1 MEMRKL
7 SQLMS
12 AINDAIRQSNHVRA
26 LRLILN
32 NFAHLRDSAPLRE
45 RVALVLAQKGR
56 KKEAVELFELV
67 GRHYANAGFPARA
80 IAAAKQMQ
88 RLKPDTTEL
97 LDHIAT
103 LYNIRSPFL
112 DGLNRTALE
121 QPSTIELD
129 PHEPRLG
136 VDDLLDLA
144 SERSMD
150 RKGLAAEPGKLPSV
164 PLLSALPEDTFRQ
177 VLNHIEYELF
187 DESQPILE
195 LDQSVQELVWTV
207 SDDLVLEQEG
217 EDAYYIPA
225 GALLGLSSFGQAGR
239 GAEVHVATQPGSEV
253 IRLSKEAIQ
262 AMTRDTPDFPS
273 RLATLRR
280 HAMTERLITRHPMFR
295 GLDGNQRVAVIEAFT
310 GMRVQRG
317 EVIIQQNTPSPGLFI
332 VLDGEVDIVRQD
344 EDWEITIA
352 TLRAG
357 DVFGEIGLVADKP
370 AVAGCVMTQAG
381 HLLHL
386 PRPDFHQL
394 ARKYEPIDDYTQRL
408 ANERLNEVVLSA
420 NDLAEVD

>member
-1 MEMRKL
+1 MRKL

-12 AINDAIRQSNHVRA
+12 SINDAIRQSNHVRA

-32 NFAHLRDSAPLRE
+32 NFEHLEDSVPLRE
-45 RVALVLAQKGR
+45 RVALILAQKGR
-56 KKEAVELFELV
+56 KKESVEIFELV
-67 GRHYANAGFPARA
+67 GRHYANAGYPARA

-112 DGLNRTALE
+112 DDNPPQQLPDPDE
-121 QPSTIELD
+121 IEL
-129 PHEPRLG
+129 EPSEPNSG
-136 VDDLLDLA
+136 VDDLLDMATERSRDRDGLA
-144 SERSMD
+144 SE
-150 RKGLAAEPGKLPSV
+150 PGSLPSM
-164 PLLSALPEDTFRQ
+164 PLLSALPQETLRA
-177 VLNHIEYELF
+177 VLDHIEYEVF
-187 DESQPILE
+187 DEVQPVLE
-195 LDQSVQELVWTV
+195 VDSTIQELVWTA
-207 SDDLVLEQEG
+207 SDDLVLHQ
-217 EDAYYIPA
+217 DNNALYLPA

-239 GAEVHVATQPGSEV
+239 GSEINVSSQPGSEV
-253 IRLSKEAIQ
+253 IRLSNDAIQ
-262 AMTRDTPDFPS
+262 EITKVTPDFPS

-280 HAMTERLITRHPMFR
+280 HAMTERLIHRHPMFAN
-295 GLDGNQRVAVIEAFT
+295 LSDKDRVDVVEAFT

-317 EVIIQQNTPSPGLFI
+317 EVIIRQNTPSPGLFI
-332 VLDGEVDIVRQD
+332 ILDGEVDIVRQD

-370 AVAGCVMTQAG
+370 AVAGCVMTHAG

-394 ARKYEPIDDYTQRL
+394 ADRYDPIKKYTAEL
-408 ANERLNEVVLSA
+408 ADERLNEVVLSA
-420 NDLAEVD
+420 NDLAEVE